1 MIIRRVVGNSM
12 LPYLKPGNIVLA
24 KKVNKYKIG
33 DIVIANVNN
42 RQVIKR
48 VKNIN
53 NNLYELIGDNK
64 NESTDSR
71 SFGMVQSTDIKG
83 VVFKSY
89 NFFK

>member
-12 LPYLKPGNIVLA
+12 LPYLKPGNIVLV
-24 KKVNKYKIG
+24 KKVKKYKIG

>member
-12 LPYLKPGNIVLA
+12 LPYLKPGNIVLV
-24 KKVNKYKIG
+24 KKVKKYKIG

-71 SFGMVQSTDIKG
+71 SFGMVQGTDIKG